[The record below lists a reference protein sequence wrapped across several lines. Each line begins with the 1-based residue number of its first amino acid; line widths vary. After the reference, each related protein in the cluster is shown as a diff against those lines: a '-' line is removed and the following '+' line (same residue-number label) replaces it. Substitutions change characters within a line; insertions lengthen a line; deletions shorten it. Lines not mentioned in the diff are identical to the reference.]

1 MNPADHTSASAT
13 PGANGTEA
21 GSTPRNF
28 IEASLRAPVVG
39 PIVFAACL
47 VIIIIG
53 LRYTAAFVAPLFL
66 IITLAILFTPLLR
79 WLERKG
85 VPSGP
90 AIVVMV
96 AGLLVFFAAFFFVVF
111 VSLQQLVERLP
122 AYQAML
128 AIRLAPLK
136 GVLVPP
142 GAQIDTFAQGNF
154 TNVQAQLDALLA
166 ALSGLASSIYYLVF
180 YTFILFLMLAHS
192 SAIAERFRK
201 AKADNGVFARQ
212 FVRYAQPDPDAVH
225 HPDLQ
230 QLPQRRRHPGHAAAL
245 WGGLSPICGRSSP
258 SSSATSPWSVS

>member
-1 MNPADHTSASAT
+1 MTSADQSSEAAT
-13 PGANGTEA
+13 PAANATEA
-21 GSTPRNF
+21 GNPPRNF

-53 LRYTAAFVAPLFL
+53 LRYTAEFVAPLFL

-85 VPSGP
+85 VPSGL
-90 AIVVMV
+90 AIIVML
-96 AGLLVFFAAFFFVVF
+96 AGLLVFFAAFFFVVY

-142 GAQIDTFAQGNF
+142 GC
-154 TNVQAQLDALLA
+154 
-166 ALSGLASSIYYLVF
+166 
-180 YTFILFLMLAHS
+180 
-192 SAIAERFRK
+192 
-201 AKADNGVFARQ
+201 AD
-212 FVRYAQPDPDAVH
+212 
-225 HPDLQ
+225 
-230 QLPQRRRHPGHAAAL
+230 
-245 WGGLSPICGRSSP
+245 
-258 SSSATSPWSVS
+258 